1 MVYAYDQQAQMP
13 VRNLF
18 DSQMMAMAI
27 SVAKD
32 MYDKQEQK
40 IEKFRDKYG
49 SFYSPTQ
56 SHMDFYNENFNTG
69 KFLDDLYSRGI
80 DPLRSA
86 EGRAA
91 VQQWIN
97 SRPIG
102 ELEQYKKS
110 AETYQ
115 KFQDSIAELQSKGLY
130 NPEFQDFV
138 LHGKNIN
145 NLKRGEVWDVT
156 AATPY
161 QNLTQ
166 YADPLFN
173 GMDPS
178 YINTEDG
185 YDIYGIT
192 PERRQQVLTAT
203 MGDILSTPLGRFHY
217 EKARQNAA
225 ILLNRTPTEE
235 EVQRQFADDV
245 ITATK
250 KYDSIK
256 KVENPDAKR
265 EKDFKYSKALHA
277 ANAATD
283 HYYKMKER
291 ANTPGFDSNGNPIP
305 RQTQDTK
312 NPETLGIKASVQ
324 NTGISLLSGTEDPNR
339 QALYMKANLRNIY
352 NRAFHLAGGN
362 RLKTIGKDSL
372 PLYDIRNIN
381 KNDWQTFKNSIKD
394 NLQFNIA
401 RQDFPQLI
409 NKAAVNDVKAKAG
422 IVQIDKFDIDDIMSE
437 DQVIT
442 NNYGYY
448 AKKAPVYN
456 GHSVRDNVR
465 EWLNEGLKVEAPPT
479 GKAMP
484 MLDKNTGEMYIAY
497 EVEYIP
503 IDPSTGERTQSRE
516 SIIGYIKDPQRSAYN
531 DVNVNAIP
539 VQNLDVSQK
548 TINPTRSSEINSD
561 RQYNASTKYQTEYS
575 IPGSWIGYESPLYP
589 LPTNP

>member
-1 MVYAYDQQAQMP
+1 MIYAYDQQAQMP
-13 VRNLF
+13 VRDLF
-18 DSQMMAMAI
+18 DTQMMAMAI
-27 SVAKD
+27 SAAKD
-32 MYDKQEQK
+32 MYDRQEQR

-86 EGRAA
+86 EGRAL

-97 SRPIG
+97 SRPIS

-110 AETYQ
+110 AENYQ
-115 KFQDSIAELQSKGLY
+115 KFQDNVAQLQNKGLY

-138 LHGKNIN
+138 LNGKNIN
-145 NLKRGEVWDVT
+145 NLKRGEIWDVT

-173 GMDPS
+173 GMDSS
-178 YINTEDG
+178 YINTENG

-235 EVQRQFADDV
+235 EVQKQFANDV

-265 EKDFKYSKALHA
+265 EKEFKYSKALHA

-291 ANTPGFDSNGNPIP
+291 ANTSGFDANGNPISESQSGYSIKEYGYNSALANVMGSGYDP
-305 RQTQDTK
+305 NNMDYASANKNIKRVQTDFGKTSGDNKEAFKNRYTSFNSMHVEDIKQLHGGNITDLGFQANMGDVRKIKSVDDVVTNTYGYKGKKTNSSKQLQDKVQEALNAGKFVEILPKDGIYGAYNK
-312 NPETLGIKASVQ
+312 NNQFSVDAPSRIRIYDNPDGTGNFVDYEGYWNLDWDSQDSPIKPEYEAPTVPISGSFSASGRLLQDWQEHNSLVSKLNQQNDLPSNVYPYQRDAASETLATNKRFNVPFNSNAG
-324 NTGISLLSGTEDPNR
+324 
-339 QALYMKANLRNIY
+339 LYK
-352 NRAFHLAGGN
+352 
-362 RLKTIGKDSL
+362 
-372 PLYDIRNIN
+372 
-381 KNDWQTFKNSIKD
+381 
-394 NLQFNIA
+394 
-401 RQDFPQLI
+401 
-409 NKAAVNDVKAKAG
+409 
-422 IVQIDKFDIDDIMSE
+422 
-437 DQVIT
+437 
-442 NNYGYY
+442 
-448 AKKAPVYN
+448 
-456 GHSVRDNVR
+456 
-465 EWLNEGLKVEAPPT
+465 
-479 GKAMP
+479 
-484 MLDKNTGEMYIAY
+484 
-497 EVEYIP
+497 
-503 IDPSTGERTQSRE
+503 
-516 SIIGYIKDPQRSAYN
+516 
-531 DVNVNAIP
+531 
-539 VQNLDVSQK
+539 
-548 TINPTRSSEINSD
+548 
-561 RQYNASTKYQTEYS
+561 
-575 IPGSWIGYESPLYP
+575 
-589 LPTNP
+589 